1 MYMVEI
7 RLQYYYL
14 GFILYILNV
23 LKIYNYWVWAQSRR
37 SKSSISMGKLFLRIL
52 NNGKKNDSKISI
64 LN

>member
-23 LKIYNYWVWAQSRR
+23 LKIYNYWVWAQNRR

-52 NNGKKNDSKISI
+52 NNGNKNYSKISI
-64 LN
+64 VN

>member
-52 NNGKKNDSKISI
+52 NNGNKNYSKISI
-64 LN
+64 VN

>member
-37 SKSSISMGKLFLRIL
+37 SKSSISMGKFFLRIL
-52 NNGKKNDSKISI
+52 NNGNKNYSKISI
-64 LN
+64 VN